1 MRTLIRQATLVT
13 VDADDRV
20 LEDADLAI
28 ADDKIVGV
36 GAAPEGFVPDRV
48 LDGRGCIVLPGL
60 VNTHTHLSMTLMRNY
75 ADDLAFWPWLLER
88 VKPLEDHLV
97 PEDVRIG
104 ARLGIAELIRGGT
117 TCFHDMY
124 FFLDEVADEVERAGF
139 RACLCGAL
147 FDNSGQGDALLTP
160 PAFITALRDHMRA
173 HPDTQVATVAIRASA
188 ETYRHLADDAAQG
201 RVGGTTVVLDA
212 AGHALYFSKRI
223 LPYLPDGRAPDA
235 DMPIL
240 LHLGLYAYRRAALE
254 RYVATGVT
262 MLETVEGL
270 EQLRFLVGGTPVTV
284 LTFDETGYPIVEVN
298 NPSDIPIVEGIL
310 SRRGLA

>member
-1 MRTLIRQATLVT
+1 MPSAATGATCALIIPARYESSRFPGKPLALIAGADGSRRPLIEWTHGAAMAAADGDAVFVATD
-13 VDADDRV
+13 DARIAAAVGERGGKV
-20 LEDADLAI
+20 LMTDPACRNGTERI
-28 ADDKIVGV
+28 ADCL
-36 GAAPEGFVPDRV
+36 AQ
-48 LDGRGCIVLPGL
+48 LDGTDIFINV
-60 VNTHTHLSMTLMRNY
+60 
-75 ADDLAFWPWLLER
+75 
-88 VKPLEDHLV
+88 
-97 PEDVRIG
+97 
-104 ARLGIAELIRGGT
+104 
-117 TCFHDMY
+117 
-124 FFLDEVADEVERAGF
+124 
-139 RACLCGAL
+139 
-147 FDNSGQGDALLTP
+147 QGDALLTP

-173 HPDTQVATVAIRASA
+173 HPETQVATVAIRASA